1 MAALVPVLIKSA
13 HIGGVARRELGDK
26 VCVRPA
32 RRCARQAWHFSD
44 VTERAE
50 GGPLVAEGRGNSRHS
65 RNRASYLNSH
75 IGRPC
80 RGRTFASL
88 TDRAPA
94 SASLKVV
101 EPRLR
106 PHHAV
111 LIAPG
116 LWLASP
122 KNGNISNVGRRLSA
136 ISLPSCANWEY

>member
-1 MAALVPVLIKSA
+1 M
-13 HIGGVARRELGDK
+13 GGRLLEG
-26 VCVRPA
+26 PTM
-32 RRCARQAWHFSD
+32 
-44 VTERAE
+44 VTPKPR
-50 GGPLVAEGRGNSRHS
+50 SH
-65 RNRASYLNSH
+65 LNSH

-80 RGRTFASL
+80 RGRIFTSL

-122 KNGNISNVGRRLSA
+122 KNGNISNVGLRLSA
-136 ISLPSCANWEY
+136 ISLPSCSNLEYRDGQ